1 VQEHRPEVPRGGR
14 TVMQTVVVVIGV
26 LVLLAA
32 LLWIVVP
39 FAG

>member
-1 VQEHRPEVPRGGR
+1 VQEHRPEQPSGGR